1 MLKRKLFS
9 CLAYVVFAASLF
21 ATACSGRKTQQESVE
36 LKKIVIAE
44 PLHSIGYL
52 PLYIG
57 QQEGFFAEEGLDVEV
72 IQATGGSHVTS
83 VMSGD
88 AWGVIGG
95 VDSNAIPNASGNC
108 PDPVIAV
115 CNCVNR
121 ANVYLCAAVG
131 EEYTG
136 NTDEELAQY
145 FKGKK
150 INSGRFGG
158 SPNLCVRYLLLS
170 IGLDPD
176 KDVVMVEPADMSTS
190 VAVVQ
195 SGQADISWAAE
206 PQIVDGMKSGVW
218 TDAFYQ
224 FTDLGDY
231 AYSVLS
237 VSQSTIRNDPETVQ
251 HFVNAMLK
259 SLSAAQDKKTAVR
272 AAGKEFPTTPAEDIE
287 AAIDRA
293 YKDGLWSVDGI
304 ITPEAGSTRS
314 FCVISITVEPPN
326 AKFPFSFPRFTRPRS
341 GTFSILPTINAPT
354 SIIRTVPKFTV
365 FNNAYSLVFSL

>member
-1 MLKRKLFS
+1 MFKRKMLKRKLFS

-21 ATACSGRKTQQESVE
+21 ATACSGKKTQQESVE

-251 HFVNAMLK
+251 HFANAMLK

-272 AAGKEFPTTPAEDIE
+272 AAGKEFPTTPTEDIE

-304 ITPEAGSTRS
+304 ITPEAVKNDMEVPIASDVYQGTYQYDELVDMQ
-314 FCVISITVEPPN
+314 FVEN
-326 AKFPFSFPRFTRPRS
+326 AQKQ
-341 GTFSILPTINAPT
+341 N
-354 SIIRTVPKFTV
+354 
-365 FNNAYSLVFSL
+365 

>member
-1 MLKRKLFS
+1 MFKRKMLKRKLFS

-304 ITPEAGSTRS
+304 ITPEAVKNDMEVSIASDVYQGTYQYDELVDRIE
-314 FCVISITVEPPN
+314 CMQISGAFLRCRGICHSQHTDTPFPPN
-326 AKFPFSFPRFTRPRS
+326 
-341 GTFSILPTINAPT
+341 L
-354 SIIRTVPKFTV
+354 
-365 FNNAYSLVFSL
+365 